1 MSNAHS
7 IKNVP
12 DHRWSSPVEIQTVSD
27 QTLGTAALTF
37 NQDDGEP
44 TIKVLTYGPEAHGT
58 ECFFIVELGS
68 NNAPTPVLAFRL
80 GDYAPVGPDILQRFW
95 FSAQGDAPVSESPNP
110 PSITATLPERQVNDK
125 HDNECPIAAA
135 LIHATALRL
144 NYHEIQNLRNNY
156 KNVLPRPS
164 DSKLAARAAL
174 LAENALSRYAP
185 EALLSQNKPLAAHII
200 LDEPDRNR
208 AATLAEEL
216 GTAMSHQT
224 KSLGD
229 PYTQH
234 PHPRHA
240 AALACIHAAKAHR
253 EALQSPPYQNLP
265 TTAPPP
271 WPTGPTPPAP
281 APLPEINSLLRQMT
295 ALR

>member
-1 MSNAHS
+1 M
-7 IKNVP
+7 
-12 DHRWSSPVEIQTVSD
+12 
-27 QTLGTAALTF
+27 
-37 NQDDGEP
+37 
-44 TIKVLTYGPEAHGT
+44 
-58 ECFFIVELGS
+58 
-68 NNAPTPVLAFRL
+68 
-80 GDYAPVGPDILQRFW
+80 
-95 FSAQGDAPVSESPNP
+95 
-110 PSITATLPERQVNDK
+110 NDK

-144 NYHEIQNLRNNY
+144 NYHEIQNLRNNH
-156 KNVLPRPS
+156 KNVLPCPS

-174 LAENALSRYAP
+174 LAENALSKYAP

-253 EALQSPPYQNLP
+253 EALQAPPYQNLP
-265 TTAPPP
+265 TRRRRP
-271 WPTGPTPPAP
+271 GLLGRRHQ
-281 APLPEINSLLRQMT
+281 LPHPSR
-295 ALR
+295 R